1 MAFPTAMNDQIP
13 DAGSP
18 ANLKVMDDPPVPELG
33 DVYAAVSHAFAN
45 AARNSPPSRQP
56 APVIVDA
63 TNDPAASDQ
72 QLYDIGSSD
81 KAADVLGLDRLAIP
95 GLDILTAGLGDDS
108 N

>member
-13 DAGSP
+13 DAVSP
-18 ANLKVMDDPPVPELG
+18 ANWKVMDDPPVPELG
-33 DVYAAVSHAFAN
+33 GVYAAVSHAFAN
-45 AARNSPPSRQP
+45 AAHNSAPGRQP

-63 TNDPAASDQ
+63 TNDPAASEE
-72 QLYDIGSSD
+72 QLYDISSD
-81 KAADVLGLDRLAIP
+81 KDADVLGLDRLAIP